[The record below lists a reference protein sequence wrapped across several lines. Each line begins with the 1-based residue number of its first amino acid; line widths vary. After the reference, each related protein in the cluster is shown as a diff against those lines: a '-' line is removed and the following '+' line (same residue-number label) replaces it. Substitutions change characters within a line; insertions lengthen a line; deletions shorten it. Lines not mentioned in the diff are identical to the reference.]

1 METDSTAIKGAAS
14 EYPKS
19 PYLRPA
25 AKQMGGYHEE
35 DLESNDSSSS
45 SLSFA
50 TASGSLAETMSTSSY
65 ATAPS
70 MNSYWSNGID
80 GNSSMKEQARALA
93 NDPDSV
99 IEALTDCEILASTNL
114 PRAIA
119 TVKDILYKC
128 IELLSDAHVFLM
140 PIRTTLGTLY
150 IKAEQFDKAEAELHA
165 AYDIWFENQADEN
178 QGVDLILFPLGKRC
192 FQACC
197 RCPSF

>member
-1 METDSTAIKGAAS
+1 METNTTAIKGFTS
-14 EYPKS
+14 ESPKS
-19 PYLRPA
+19 PYVRPA
-25 AKQMGGYHEE
+25 AIKTGGYFEE
-35 DLESNDSSSS
+35 DLESNDSSAS

-50 TASGSLAETMSTSSY
+50 TATGSLSETVSTASY

-80 GNSSMKEQARALA
+80 GNSSLKEQARALA
-93 NDPDSV
+93 NNPDAV
-99 IEALTDCEILASTNL
+99 IEALTHCEILASTNL

-119 TVKDILYKC
+119 TVKDIMCKC

-150 IKAEQFDKAEAELHA
+150 IKAEQFDMAEAELHA

-178 QGVDLILFPLGKRC
+178 QGVDLILFPLGNFC
-192 FQACC
+192 L
-197 RCPSF
+197 